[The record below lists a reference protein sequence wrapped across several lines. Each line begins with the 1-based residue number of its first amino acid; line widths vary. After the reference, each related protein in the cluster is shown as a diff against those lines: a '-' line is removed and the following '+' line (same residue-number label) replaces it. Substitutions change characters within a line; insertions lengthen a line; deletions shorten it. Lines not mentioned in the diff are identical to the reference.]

1 MMLDQLQPNKL
12 LEEAI
17 LNNQLWSQR
26 EQIVKHEKAY
36 VTLLINSKD
45 YLLVLMVLTPQVM
58 KEESR
63 RLHSGI

>member
-17 LNNQLWSQR
+17 LNNQLWFKR
-26 EQIVKHEKAY
+26 EQTVKHEKAY

-45 YLLVLMVLTPQVM
+45 YL
-58 KEESR
+58 
-63 RLHSGI
+63 